1 MDLVK
6 IFFPMILSLVSSLA
20 IDANCSGDTD
30 KCTAH
35 LEQGV
40 DLFQRHEFA
49 AAEKEFQVA
58 LSVAQSEKNQLEINS
73 CFNNLAALAMAS
85 GNLPDAEK
93 YYLKLVGEKVL
104 PAGVSAVDIKLL
116 LANVYVRE
124 GKEEQAESVN
134 RQVLAQATDTPRGKL
149 ITARACINIAAIL
162 RNKGKLADSLQMY
175 KKATDILS
183 ACSGPTAEALTA
195 RTLNDVS
202 LLCLDMGDLKSAEE
216 GVRAALER
224 TKKIYGTAHPNT
236 ASTLGNL
243 GSVLHAQGDN
253 AGAEKSIKEAM
264 DIYVQTRT
272 DTEPHRLTT
281 WNSLGCVYLDEGKF
295 VDAEKLLKD
304 AVALS
309 RRHEFSSFL
318 VQSLTNLASVYAAQG
333 KHVLAAQT
341 FDEAMQ
347 LAVKSKSTLD
357 VNRVKAAKEKYSR
370 AK

>member
-1 MDLVK
+1 MRTV
-6 IFFPMILSLVSSLA
+6 LA
-20 IDANCSGDTD
+20 TQTSVPRTSNKASTYFRDTNLRPQ
-30 KCTAH
+30 KRNFR
-35 LEQGV
+35 L
-40 DLFQRHEFA
+40 R
-49 AAEKEFQVA
+49 

-243 GSVLHAQGDN
+243 GSVLHAQG
-253 AGAEKSIKEAM
+253 IM
-264 DIYVQTRT
+264 P
-272 DTEPHRLTT
+272 EPR
-281 WNSLGCVYLDEGKF
+281 SL
-295 VDAEKLLKD
+295 
-304 AVALS
+304 
-309 RRHEFSSFL
+309 
-318 VQSLTNLASVYAAQG
+318 
-333 KHVLAAQT
+333 
-341 FDEAMQ
+341 
-347 LAVKSKSTLD
+347 
-357 VNRVKAAKEKYSR
+357 
-370 AK
+370 

>member
-162 RNKGKLADSLQMY
+162 RNKCTRRQQIFSR
-175 KKATDILS
+175 
-183 ACSGPTAEALTA
+183 P
-195 RTLNDVS
+195 V
-202 LLCLDMGDLKSAEE
+202 LDQ
-216 GVRAALER
+216 
-224 TKKIYGTAHPNT
+224 P
-236 ASTLGNL
+236 
-243 GSVLHAQGDN
+243 Q
-253 AGAEKSIKEAM
+253 
-264 DIYVQTRT
+264 
-272 DTEPHRLTT
+272 
-281 WNSLGCVYLDEGKF
+281 
-295 VDAEKLLKD
+295 
-304 AVALS
+304 
-309 RRHEFSSFL
+309 
-318 VQSLTNLASVYAAQG
+318 
-333 KHVLAAQT
+333 KH
-341 FDEAMQ
+341 
-347 LAVKSKSTLD
+347 
-357 VNRVKAAKEKYSR
+357 
-370 AK
+370 